1 MLVHAYPR
9 VEEPAPKLKRSSNSP
24 SVLPPPF
31 STASGATNPFSQP
44 DAAAP
49 QAEVVRLLD
58 SSEAPP
64 HVEVAKEVRVDLPR
78 ESLEPIDRLD
88 ALDMLKGLSQP
99 TPPQPAPRNS
109 VAPLYRPPTE
119 AEDATQL
126 HLAADPEPL
135 ARRDSSELPP
145 GWTAEVRC
153 RPLGTQAQ
161 ARLSATTSDNRQ
173 EVQVGF
179 CGAILLDSGPFAVRV
194 CAGGGGAGP
203 CWTLSGLCNSKRG
216 A

>member
-31 STASGATNPFSQP
+31 STSSGATNPFSQP

-58 SSEAPP
+58 PSEAPP

-99 TPPQPAPRNS
+99 TPASRG
-109 VAPLYRPPTE
+109 
-119 AEDATQL
+119 
-126 HLAADPEPL
+126 
-135 ARRDSSELPP
+135 SS
-145 GWTAEVRC
+145 A
-153 RPLGTQAQ
+153 
-161 ARLSATTSDNRQ
+161 SATERND
-173 EVQVGF
+173 
-179 CGAILLDSGPFAVRV
+179 
-194 CAGGGGAGP
+194 
-203 CWTLSGLCNSKRG
+203 K
-216 A
+216 